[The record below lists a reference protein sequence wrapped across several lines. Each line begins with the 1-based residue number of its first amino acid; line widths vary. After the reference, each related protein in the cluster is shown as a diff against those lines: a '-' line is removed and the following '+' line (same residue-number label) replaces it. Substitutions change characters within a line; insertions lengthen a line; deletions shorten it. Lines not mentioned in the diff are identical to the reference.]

1 MSCPHCLSASTSKR
15 KHRTSLGY
23 RTYFCPGC
31 GRRFNERTGSPF
43 NDLQFPTD
51 IVLLAVLWRLRY
63 KLSFRDVA
71 ELLLQ
76 RGFEISHETI
86 RAWEFRFAPWVSE
99 NLRTKRRGTAGV
111 SWYLD
116 ETYIKVGGQWRYLYR
131 AIDRDGNLLDSML
144 SEHRDKHAARRF
156 LRRLLDGAG
165 EKPLRMTTDKHPAYT
180 KAIRWI
186 IGRKVL
192 HRQNQYLNNRM
203 EQSHRPI
210 KQRYYPMP
218 GFRNFESASRF
229 CSAFDELRNYLRI
242 RSVDDEPIPAS
253 SRREIFAGRW
263 SALMTE
269 LAA

>member
-1 MSCPHCLSASTSKR
+1 
-15 KHRTSLGY
+15 
-23 RTYFCPGC
+23 
-31 GRRFNERTGSPF
+31 
-43 NDLQFPTD
+43 
-51 IVLLAVLWRLRY
+51 LRY

-86 RAWEFRFAPWVSE
+86 RAWEFRFAPMVSD
-99 NLRTKRRGTAGV
+99 NLRSKRHGQAGV

-116 ETYIKVGGQWRYLYR
+116 ETYIKVGGHWRYLYR

-156 LRRLLDGAG
+156 LRRLLDSARR
-165 EKPLRMTTDKHPAYT
+165 KPLRMTTDRHPAYT

-186 IGRKVL
+186 VGRKVL

-203 EQSHRPI
+203 EQSHRPL
-210 KQRYYPMP
+210 KQRCYPML
-218 GFRNFESASRF
+218 GFSKFESASRF
-229 CSAFDELRNYLRI
+229 CNTFDELRNYMRV
-242 RSVDDEPIPAS
+242 RPTHGKHVPAS
-253 SRREIFAGRW
+253 HRREIFTVRW